1 MAANVPGIVNRVAI
15 ISPSITFHP
24 IFTSSPVAIAPVA
37 STPSVA
43 AMPGTALLVGNQP
56 ISTSTGQNAKIGS
69 VPTTAFANGTA
80 PVLYSTSLG
89 YASVGIPGVGA
100 GAAISAA
107 STVSTSPSFEAEGN
121 LATPAGAPNT
131 STGPATAASIESAVA
146 GDIPG
151 GSLLTQLPTW
161 FWLILAALVAYLW
174 YTGESPRDVVKQ
186 VTA

>member
-1 MAANVPGIVNRVAI
+1 MAANIPGVQNRVAVFN
-15 ISPSITFHP
+15 PSIAMHP
-24 IFTSSPVAIAPVA
+24 IFTAEPVAIAPVA

-69 VPTTAFANGTA
+69 VPTTAFSNGTA

-89 YASVGIPGVGA
+89 YASVGIPGVGP
-100 GAAISAA
+100 GAAISSA

-151 GSLLTQLPTW
+151 GSLLTQLPSW
-161 FWLILAALVAYLW
+161 FWLVLAALVVYLW
-174 YTGESPRDVVKQ
+174 YTGESPRQVVQK
-186 VTA
+186 VTS